1 MYKVLKFGGS
11 SIKTAKLI
19 KNVTKIIK
27 NEEKKYSIIVIV
39 SAIGSITDK
48 LNYLAKTPV
57 FTL

>member
-1 MYKVLKFGGS
+1 MLKFGGS

-48 LNYLAKTPV
+48 LNY
-57 FTL
+57 